1 MQIVGRNSSHF
12 TRLPRIFAHELGVP
26 LELIPI
32 YDMRALGPEVYAG
45 NPALKL
51 PILRTENSVVFGAL
65 NICRVI
71 AERAT
76 RPARIVWPEDLR
88 DDLSRNAQEMV
99 WHAMTAQVQIIMGTG
114 IGKLP
119 ADNVFFVKTRTGLE
133 GALSWLDTHLAAA
146 LAALPAPRDV
156 SVFEVSLFCLVE
168 HLSFRITVP
177 VEPYPALARFAAEL
191 ATAKASARETAYRLD
206 KPPEAT
212 SSDRR

>member
-12 TRLPRIFAHELGVP
+12 TRLPRIFAQELGVP
-26 LELIPI
+26 LELVPI

-51 PILRTENSVVFGAL
+51 PILRTEQGVVFGAL

-88 DDLSRNAQEMV
+88 DELSRNAQEMV
-99 WHAMTAQVQIIMGTG
+99 WHAMTAQVHIIMGTG

-119 ADNVFFVKTRTGLE
+119 AENIYFAKMRAGFE
-133 GALSWLDTHLAAA
+133 GALRWLDANLEAA
-146 LAALPAPRDV
+146 LRALPAPRDL
-156 SVFEVSLFCLVE
+156 SVFEVSLFCLIE
-168 HLSFRITVP
+168 HLAFRVTVP
-177 VEPYPALARFAAEL
+177 VEPYTALTRFATDFA
-191 ATAKASARETAYRLD
+191 AAKPSLRQTAYRFD
-206 KPPEAT
+206 TPPAQP
-212 SSDRR
+212 

>member
-1 MQIVGRNSSHF
+1 MQIIGRNSSHF

-26 LELIPI
+26 LELVPV

-51 PILRTENSVVFGAL
+51 PILRTENGVIFGAL

-76 RPARIVWPEDLR
+76 RPSRIVWPEDLR

-119 ADNVFFVKTRTGLE
+119 ADNVFFVKTRNGLE
-133 GALSWLDTHLAAA
+133 GALSWLDANLAAA
-146 LAALPAPRDV
+146 LAVLPAPRDL

-177 VEPYPALARFAAEL
+177 VEPYPALARFAADF
-191 ATAKASARETAYRLD
+191 AAAKASARETPYRFD

-212 SSDRR
+212 ASDRR

>member
-26 LELIPI
+26 LELVPI

-45 NPALKL
+45 NPSLKL
-51 PILRTENSVVFGAL
+51 PILRTENGVIFGAL

-99 WHAMTAQVQIIMGTG
+99 WHAMAAQVQIVMGTG

-119 ADNVFFVKTRTGLE
+119 ADNVFFVKASTGLE
-133 GALSWLDTHLAAA
+133 GALSWLEANLAAA
-146 LAALPAPRDV
+146 LGALPSPRDL
-156 SVFEVSLFCLVE
+156 SVFEASLFCLIE

-191 ATAKASARETAYRLD
+191 AATKASARETAYKFD

-212 SSDRR
+212 ASDRR

>member
-26 LELIPI
+26 LDLVPI

-51 PILRTENSVVFGAL
+51 PILRTENGVVFGAL
-65 NICRVI
+65 NICRAI

-76 RPARIVWPEDLR
+76 HPARIVWPEDLA

-99 WHAMTAQVQIIMGTG
+99 WHAMTAQVQIVMGTG

-119 ADNVFFVKTRTGLE
+119 ADNVFFVKIRTGFE
-133 GALSWLDTHLAAA
+133 GALSWLEANLAAA
-146 LAALPAPRDV
+146 LSALSSPREL
-156 SVFEVSLFCLVE
+156 SVLEVSLFCLIE

-177 VEPYPALARFAAEL
+177 VEPYPALARFAAQF
-191 ATAKASARETAYRLD
+191 ATRSSARETRYRFD
-206 KPPEAT
+206 TPPVT
-212 SSDRR
+212 PSDTR

>member
-12 TRLPRIFAHELGVP
+12 TRLPRIFAHHLGVP
-26 LELIPI
+26 LELVPV

-51 PILRTENSVVFGAL
+51 PILRTENGVIFGAL
-65 NICRVI
+65 NICHAI

-119 ADNVFFVKTRTGLE
+119 ADNVYFVKMRAGLE
-133 GALSWLDTHLAAA
+133 GALSWLEVNLPAA
-146 LAALPAPRDV
+146 LSELPAPRDL
-156 SVFEVSLFCLVE
+156 SVFEVSLFCLIE

-177 VEPYPALARFAAEL
+177 VEPYPALARFAADF
-191 ATAKASARETAYRLD
+191 AAANAAARETPFKFD
-206 KPPEAT
+206 KPPEVNA
-212 SSDRR
+212 SDR